1 MVHLY
6 GYVEKNEHFICG
18 GKWRVNSQKV
28 PLRYK
33 PTSHCTTI
41 KGSTWT
47 KINCA
52 CFCHYLNVT
61 SGP

>member
-6 GYVEKNEHFICG
+6 GYVEKNEHFICE

-33 PTSHCTTI
+33 PTDRKS
-41 KGSTWT
+41 
-47 KINCA
+47 
-52 CFCHYLNVT
+52 VV
-61 SGP
+61 